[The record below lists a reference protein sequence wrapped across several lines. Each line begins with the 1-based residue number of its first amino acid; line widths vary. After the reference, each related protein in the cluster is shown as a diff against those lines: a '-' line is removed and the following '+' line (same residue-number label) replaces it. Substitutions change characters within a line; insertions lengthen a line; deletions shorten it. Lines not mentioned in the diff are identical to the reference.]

1 MVSVANLYER
11 NWRDPEETAVY
22 LPGIDA
28 EDLPHIPRGELE
40 HTLAMLKV
48 QRDSL
53 PLAFM
58 PNGVVCDYRHACS
71 IIGAI
76 EHELNARSEAV

>member
-1 MVSVANLYER
+1 MVSVANLYEH

-40 HTLAMLKV
+40 HALAMLKV
-48 QRDSL
+48 QQDLSL
-53 PLAFM
+53 I
-58 PNGVVCDYRHACS
+58 H
-71 IIGAI
+71 I
-76 EHELNARSEAV
+76 

>member
-1 MVSVANLYER
+1 MANLYEH

-40 HTLAMLKV
+40 HALAMLKV

-58 PNGVVCDYRHACS
+58 PEGVACDYRHACS

>member
-11 NWRDPEETAVY
+11 NWRDPDETAVY
-22 LPGIDA
+22 LPGIEA
-28 EDLPHIPRGELE
+28 EDLPHVRRGELE
-40 HTLAMLKV
+40 HALAMLKA
-48 QRDSL
+48 QRDGL

-58 PNGVVCDYRHACS
+58 PEGVACDYRHACS
-71 IIGAI
+71 LIGAI

>member
-11 NWRDPEETAVY
+11 NWRDPEETVVY
-22 LPGIDA
+22 LPCIEA
-28 EDLPHIPRGELE
+28 ENLPHVRRGELE
-40 HTLAMLKV
+40 HTLAMLKA
-48 QRDSL
+48 QRDGL

-58 PNGVVCDYRHACS
+58 PEGVACDYHHACS